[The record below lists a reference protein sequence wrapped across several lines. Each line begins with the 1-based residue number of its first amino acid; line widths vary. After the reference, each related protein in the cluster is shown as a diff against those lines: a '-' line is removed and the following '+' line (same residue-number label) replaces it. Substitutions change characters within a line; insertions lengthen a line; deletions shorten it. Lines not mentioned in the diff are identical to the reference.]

1 MIPPPTIT
9 TRALSTTAGSIAKIW
24 YRLAVIDLSVAERRR
39 LLRAAREMSEAARR
53 VILGKA
59 AGGFKVRTK
68 PDSSF
73 VTDADLAA
81 ERRLRAEIIRRFPD
95 HGIVGEELPPRNPE
109 SPYQWILDPID
120 GTLSFTRGI
129 PLYGSIL
136 GLFHEGRPVVG
147 VIDHPALGERYSAAA
162 GLGAWRNAERI
173 RLRKTGRSPEGEIVA
188 TGDRSHFKKMG
199 REAEYDRL
207 MVRHP
212 QVRSY
217 ADCFGHTLAFSGA
230 IGAMVDYGIKVWDL
244 AASRVLIEEAGGR
257 YLCVERQG
265 EGPEAFHGIILGRP
279 EVVEWLE
286 GLFAPPEAAAA

>member
-1 MIPPPTIT
+1 MI
-9 TRALSTTAGSIAKIW
+9 ALPIS
-24 YRLAVIDLSVAERRR
+24 ERRR
-39 LLRAAREMSEAARR
+39 LLSAARDMSEAARR

-59 AGGFKVRTK
+59 RTGYKIKTK

-81 ERRLRAEIIRRFPD
+81 EKTFRAEISRRFPD
-95 HGIVGEELPPRNPE
+95 HGIVGEELPAVNPD

-136 GLFHEGRPVVG
+136 GLFHEGLPVVG
-147 VIDHPALGERYSAAA
+147 VIDHPALKERFSAGA
-162 GLGAWRNAERI
+162 GLGAWRNGD
-173 RLRKTGRSPEGEIVA
+173 RLRLKKNGRRPEEEIVA
-188 TGDRSHFKKMG
+188 TGDRGHFKKMG

-207 MVRHP
+207 MLRHP

-244 AASRVLIEEAGGR
+244 AASQVLIEEAGGR
-257 YLCVERQG
+257 YLCLERQG
-265 EGPEAFHGIILGRP
+265 DGASAFHGIILGRP

-286 GLFAPPEAAAA
+286 GLFAPAEAAAA